1 MQLEQLHLAPAT
13 INQRSP
19 DGKRLAGFVPRQ
31 DGSYAGIMTYSLDS
45 GRFDTLTDYG
55 VDPIWLSDNRRL
67 LFIHEGKIHLVDSE
81 TRKAHEILS
90 IAPQE
95 VARRGF
101 ALSRDDRQIYFSVAN
116 TEADVRLMTLG
127 TTI

>member
-1 MQLEQLHLAPAT
+1 M
-13 INQRSP
+13 
-19 DGKRLAGFVPRQ
+19 
-31 DGSYAGIMTYSLDS
+31 
-45 GRFDTLTDYG
+45 TDYG
-55 VDPIWLSDNRRL
+55 VDPIWHSDRRL

-95 VARRGF
+95 MARRGF

-116 TEADVRLMTLG
+116 TEADVWLMTLG

>member
-1 MQLEQLHLAPAT
+1 M
-13 INQRSP
+13 
-19 DGKRLAGFVPRQ
+19 PRQ
-31 DGSYAGIMTYSLDS
+31 DGSYVGIMTYSLDS
-45 GRFDTLTDYG
+45 GRFDKLTDYG
-55 VDPIWLSDNRRL
+55 VDPIWHSDRRL

-95 VARRGF
+95 MARRGF

-116 TEADVRLMTLG
+116 TEADVWLMTLG